1 MSFAWPTML
10 HIKKLMGMHNKE
22 TYMHVCVRIDMFIHK
37 KCTYNTHMHTCSW
50 EISELHCNQL
60 RLAKLQ
66 EGFVWCLF
74 EVISSFCLF
83 REANSGLQMT
93 NYFSQRY
100 RFTSTWSGVTW
111 DSFQVTLTGSQS
123 SKSLERF

>member
-1 MSFAWPTML
+1 MSTETATVQLRYICISKPRYVCNLHKPKPFATML

-22 TYMHVCVRIDMFIHK
+22 TYMQVCVRIDMFIHK
-37 KCTYNTHMHTCSW
+37 KCTYSTHMHTCSW

-60 RLAKLQ
+60 RLATLQ

-100 RFTSTWSGVTW
+100 RFTST
-111 DSFQVTLTGSQS
+111 
-123 SKSLERF
+123 